1 MNFGLFAMSERYPW
15 ENWSLGLDLDIEEL
29 QRVEELGFDEYWTGE
44 HHAIPFEGTA
54 DPLLMLA
61 KGTAVTDRIKLAPGV
76 VPAPFHDPFKT
87 AERLAQLDHMSHGRM
102 IYGIGN
108 GTLPDLQLFGEDP
121 ETKRQKME
129 EFIDIV
135 ATYHREDG
143 PVAYDG
149 DFWQY
154 DEREIMLNSRQQP
167 HPPIAIPGATRP
179 NSFELATRNGYIPLS
194 ISYTMQSGRANPD
207 VHSLVEQAETMRET
221 AREAGVDPDDVLDRW
236 RILREVYVAESR
248 EQAIEDIR
256 EGANQTYI
264 KMLRDQAGYAPM
276 MKEDPSMADEEIT
289 LEYLVESGPWIVG
302 SPEECIEQIEQ
313 MKQKLGEFG
322 QLVIVSRK
330 SWMPTDKWYRSLERF
345 ARYVIPAFRDAD
357 APSAAPH

>member
-143 PVAYDG
+143 PVAYAIEHAGTRVGTVRLFPDRLSVRLDAAG
-149 DFWQY
+149 DAAPVQS
-154 DEREIMLNSRQQP
+154 LP
-167 HPPIAIPGATRP
+167 TRR
-179 NSFELATRNGYIPLS
+179 T
-194 ISYTMQSGRANPD
+194 
-207 VHSLVEQAETMRET
+207 
-221 AREAGVDPDDVLDRW
+221 EAGLVL
-236 RILREVYVAESR
+236 S
-248 EQAIEDIR
+248 
-256 EGANQTYI
+256 
-264 KMLRDQAGYAPM
+264 
-276 MKEDPSMADEEIT
+276 
-289 LEYLVESGPWIVG
+289 VESGAAV
-302 SPEECIEQIEQ
+302 
-313 MKQKLGEFG
+313 K
-322 QLVIVSRK
+322 
-330 SWMPTDKWYRSLERF
+330 
-345 ARYVIPAFRDAD
+345 PAVDAIR
-357 APSAAPH
+357 ATL